1 MRRLLFITMFI
12 LLFSCY
18 ADNGS
23 LPDDVDLPWID
34 PESAVYD
41 YTVTYKEDGTVKKIE
56 GFFSFTIYAP
66 SECIKA
72 LVYSS
77 VGYRT
82 EPPPEKSIRYFQT
95 ISLTDTIVDGM
106 VRYTTPY
113 KHSVGRYYYADC
125 RLNHSS
131 IGTSNIIGDIDYVE
145 PGLITSVGSIT
156 NNSPDVTIEGNN
168 ILVTTDHSITIQIYD
183 LNGSCIKSM
192 NVSENCYIPLDTFD
206 SKLSII
212 RIFDN
217 NEVIST
223 SKVLAR

>member
-1 MRRLLFITMFI
+1 MFI

-23 LPDDVDLPWID
+23 ILVEGDLPWID

-41 YTVTYKEDGTVKKIE
+41 YTVTYKEDGTVKKIT
-56 GFFSFTIYAP
+56 GDFSFTIYTP
-66 SECIKA
+66 IDCTKA
-72 LVYSS
+72 AVHTSF
-77 VGYRT
+77 GYRT
-82 EPPPEKSIRYFQT
+82 EPPPDKSIRYFRAT
-95 ISLTDTIVDGM
+95 TLTDSVVDGK
-106 VRYTTPY
+106 VRYTT
-113 KHSVGRYYYADC
+113 HRDVGTYFYAVC
-125 RLNHSS
+125 RLDESTVGS
-131 IGTSNIIGDIDYVE
+131 SNIIGNIDYVE
-145 PGLITSVGSIT
+145 PGLITSVGAIT
-156 NNSPDVTIEGNN
+156 NNSPHVTIEGNN

-212 RIFDN
+212 RVFDN